1 MRAVWFSKPSRRGF
15 YETAGCVKVFLFFP
29 SLEVFAF
36 VVVFVFA
43 FAFVRVCQIHLGLLY
58 ALVVSRVWL
67 GACWGPMVMNRG
79 CYLKRG
85 LMTAKPLN
93 AVTRTRDGF

>member
-1 MRAVWFSKPSRRGF
+1 VAKVENSENTSLRGF
-15 YETAGCVKVFLFFP
+15 YETAGDVKVFLLLFFP

-36 VVVFVFA
+36 AFA
-43 FAFVRVCQIHLGLLY
+43 FAFVFVLVCQIHLGLLY

-85 LMTAKPLN
+85 L
-93 AVTRTRDGF
+93 